1 MRGYDMDNYEV
12 LEKLTIRVI
21 KYLIID
27 LNMYNIDEDFLIS
40 DVDTLEYNTVTT
52 FIALSGD
59 TNGTVGLSI
68 SDELATTIVEKFIFG
83 EVSKD
88 VIEEFTLQ
96 TVQEVLNVTMGNIIK
111 DLDIVKNGGKVE
123 ISPPFTLDKSEYP
136 TKNKYSKIYTTEL
149 KYNNQK
155 IILSYFYK

>member
-1 MRGYDMDNYEV
+1 MDNYEV
-12 LEKLTIRVI
+12 LEKLTKRVI

-40 DVDTLEYNTVTT
+40 EVDTLEYNTVTT

-68 SDELATTIVEKFIFG
+68 SDELATIIVEKFIFG

-96 TVQEVLNVTMGNIIK
+96 TVQEVLNITMGNIIK
-111 DLDIVKNGGKVE
+111 DLNIVKNGGKVE
-123 ISPPFTLDKSEYP
+123 ISTPFTLDKSEYP
-136 TKNKYSKIYTTEL
+136 TKDKCSKIYTTEIQ
-149 KYNNQK
+149 YDDQK